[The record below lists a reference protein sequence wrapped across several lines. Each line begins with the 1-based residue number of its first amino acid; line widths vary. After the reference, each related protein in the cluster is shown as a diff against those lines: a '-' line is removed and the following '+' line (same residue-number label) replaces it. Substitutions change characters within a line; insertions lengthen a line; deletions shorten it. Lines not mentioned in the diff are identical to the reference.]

1 MQTVKQETL
10 FLVGNEWDKSD
21 LHYASSSE
29 ILNRASTEIR
39 IKAIFAVTGAA
50 QNSLGGD
57 RSSCRTLLIKIATI
71 KIFTVPNNHSYAIC
85 TTE

>member
-21 LHYASSSE
+21 LHYASFSE

-57 RSSCRTLLIKIATI
+57 
-71 KIFTVPNNHSYAIC
+71 
-85 TTE
+85 

>member
-1 MQTVKQETL
+1 MVGGILRANSQARNIV
-10 FLVGNEWDKSD
+10 LVGNEWDKSD

-50 QNSLGGD
+50 QNSLGED
-57 RSSCRTLLIKIATI
+57 
-71 KIFTVPNNHSYAIC
+71 
-85 TTE
+85 

>member
-1 MQTVKQETL
+1 MVGGILCANSQARNIV
-10 FLVGNEWDKSD
+10 LVGNEWDKSD

-57 RSSCRTLLIKIATI
+57 
-71 KIFTVPNNHSYAIC
+71 
-85 TTE
+85 